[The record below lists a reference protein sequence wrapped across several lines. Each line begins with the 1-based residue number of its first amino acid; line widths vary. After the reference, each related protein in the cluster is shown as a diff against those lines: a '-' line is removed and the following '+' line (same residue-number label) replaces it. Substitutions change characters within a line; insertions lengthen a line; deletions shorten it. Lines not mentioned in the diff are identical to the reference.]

1 MLGVL
6 IGRGGFV
13 LRLTGTRVM
22 AINVGQSD
30 VAWQFHPC
38 TTLKRVRAGTARRR
52 LVMEQARRFVRLSEA
67 LTLAVMF
74 LLLARPTFAQVDTG
88 AILGTVKDP
97 SGAVVPGAKVTLTN
111 EGTSFSI
118 STTTGPDGGYTFTPV
133 KIATYTVDAEFQ
145 GFQKASHPH
154 VTVDV
159 QQQVVVDFTLQ
170 PGQVTQTVEVTGEVP
185 LLQTQNAS
193 VGQVVGSREVND
205 LPLNGRNFTFLA
217 QLTAGVTFGQE
228 EGRGL
233 NASGSFT
240 ANGTRPAQ
248 NNYLLDGIDNNIDLV
263 DFLNGT
269 AYVVL
274 PPVDAIQEFKVQTS
288 DYSAELGRAGGA
300 VLNAAI
306 KSGTN
311 QIHGSAWEFLRND
324 KLDARDFFEGTRGEY
339 RQNQFGASV
348 GGPITIPHV
357 YNGRNK
363 TFFFGDYQGTRIRQA
378 SPWVVTV
385 PTAAERGSGFTN
397 FSDLIPAQTCSH
409 TDVLGRTA
417 PCGTILDPATT
428 RPVIDS
434 SCPLDSNGKP
444 TCFVREAFA
453 GNILPAD
460 RLDPNAIQVLNLF
473 PAPTSAGIFNNFQ
486 SDPVTKNNANSFDVR
501 IDHNFSE
508 KDQMFARFSYLDNP
522 QLKPGPFTGVAD
534 GGGFNQG
541 DQTANSIGAALS
553 ETHSFSPSLINEV
566 RLGLN

>member
-30 VAWQFHPC
+30 VVWGFHPC
-38 TTLKRVRAGTARRR
+38 TTLKRVRARTAGRR
-52 LVMEQARRFVRLSEA
+52 LLMEQARRFMRLSEA

-154 VTVDV
+154 VTVNV

-170 PGQVTQTVEVTGEVP
+170 PGQVTQTVEVTAEVP

-217 QLTAGVTFGQE
+217 QLTAGVTVGQQE
-228 EGRGL
+228 SRGL
-233 NASGSFT
+233 DASGDFT
-240 ANGTRPAQ
+240 ANGNRPSQ
-248 NNYLLDGIDNNIDLV
+248 NNYLLDGIDNNIDVV

-269 AYVVL
+269 AFVVL
-274 PPVDAIQEFKVQTS
+274 PSVDAIQEFKAQTNN
-288 DYSAELGRAGGA
+288 YSAEIGRAGGA
-300 VLNAAI
+300 VLNATI

-311 QIHGSAWEFLRND
+311 QFRGNVWEYLRND
-324 KLDARDFFEGTRGEY
+324 KLDAADFFEDAGGRSKGEF
-339 RQNQFGASV
+339 RQNQFGATI
-348 GGPITIPHV
+348 GGPIIIPHI
-357 YNGRNK
+357 YNGKNK
-363 TFFFGDYQGTRIRQA
+363 TFFFGDYEGTRIRQGTPQ
-378 SPWVVTV
+378 SSTLPTV
-385 PTAAERGSGFTN
+385 AERDSLKTCESSGSPACLVD
-397 FSDLIPAQTCSH
+397 FSDVLTGLAGSKRP
-409 TDVLGRTA
+409 TDLLGRTFPLA
-417 PCGTILDPATT
+417 PLFDPATT
-428 RPVIDS
+428 RAVSGD
-434 SCPLDSNGKP
+434 
-444 TCFVREAFA
+444 FVRDPFP
-453 GNILPAD
+453 GNMIPF
-460 RLDPNAIQVLNLF
+460 NL
-473 PAPTSAGIFNNFQ
+473 
-486 SDPVTKNNANSFDVR
+486 
-501 IDHNFSE
+501 
-508 KDQMFARFSYLDNP
+508 
-522 QLKPGPFTGVAD
+522 
-534 GGGFNQG
+534 
-541 DQTANSIGAALS
+541 
-553 ETHSFSPSLINEV
+553 
-566 RLGLN
+566 

>member
-52 LVMEQARRFVRLSEA
+52 LVMEQARRFGRLSEA

-88 AILGTVKDP
+88 AILGTVKDQ

-154 VTVDV
+154 VTVNV

-170 PGQVTQTVEVTGEVP
+170 PGQVTQTVEVTAEVP

-217 QLTAGVTFGQE
+217 QLSAGVTVGQQ

-233 NASGSFT
+233 DASGDFT
-240 ANGTRPAQ
+240 ANGNRPSQ
-248 NNYLLDGIDNNIDLV
+248 NNYLLDGIDNNIDVV
-263 DFLNGT
+263 DFLSGT
-269 AYVVL
+269 AFVVL
-274 PPVDAIQEFKVQTS
+274 PAVDAIQEFKVQTNN
-288 DYSAELGRAGGA
+288 YSAEIGRAGGA
-300 VLNAAI
+300 VLNATI

-311 QIHGSAWEFLRND
+311 QLHGTAWEFLRND
-324 KLDARDFFEGTRGEY
+324 KFDAADFFENSGGTRKGKF
-339 RQNQFGASV
+339 RQNQFGAAV
-348 GGPITIPHV
+348 GGPVYIPGV
-357 YNGRNK
+357 YNGKNK
-363 TFFFGDYQGTRIRQA
+363 TFFFGDFEGTRIRQGTPQ
-378 SPWVVTV
+378 STSV
-385 PTAAERGSGFTN
+385 PTVAERNSGFTD
-397 FSDLIPAQTCSH
+397 FSDLLTQ
-409 TDVLGRTA
+409 G
-417 PCGTILDPATT
+417 GT
-428 RPVIDS
+428 
-434 SCPLDSNGKP
+434 
-444 TCFVREAFA
+444 
-453 GNILPAD
+453 
-460 RLDPNAIQVLNLF
+460 
-473 PAPTSAGIFNNFQ
+473 
-486 SDPVTKNNANSFDVR
+486 
-501 IDHNFSE
+501 
-508 KDQMFARFSYLDNP
+508 
-522 QLKPGPFTGVAD
+522 
-534 GGGFNQG
+534 
-541 DQTANSIGAALS
+541 
-553 ETHSFSPSLINEV
+553 
-566 RLGLN
+566 